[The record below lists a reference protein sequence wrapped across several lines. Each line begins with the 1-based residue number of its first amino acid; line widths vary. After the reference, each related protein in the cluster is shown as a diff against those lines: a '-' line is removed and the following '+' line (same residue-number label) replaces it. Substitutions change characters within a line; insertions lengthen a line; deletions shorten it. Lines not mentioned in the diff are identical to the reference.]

1 MPVVLGITRNPEVRQ
16 LFQNDGKMDG
26 VKFEH
31 ALELLRAP
39 DLIAEARAM
48 AADQVKIAR
57 GLLAELPTSE
67 YRDSLT
73 VLIEDQIDRE
83 V

>member
-1 MPVVLGITRNPEVRQ
+1 
-16 LFQNDGKMDG
+16 MDG
-26 VKFEH
+26 ARFER

-48 AADQVKIAR
+48 AAEQVKIAR
-57 GLLAELPTSE
+57 GLLAELRPSE
-67 YRDSLT
+67 YRTSLT

>member
-1 MPVVLGITRNPEVRQ
+1 
-16 LFQNDGKMDG
+16 MDG
-26 VKFEH
+26 AKFDR
-31 ALELLRAP
+31 ALDLLRAP

-48 AADQVKIAR
+48 AAEQVKIAR
-57 GLLAELPTSE
+57 GLLAELRPSE

-73 VLIEDQIDRE
+73 VLIDDQINRE